1 MIFSALKDIYSKIY
15 CLSSSTNETLL
26 SVGNSDGKLII
37 FDIKELMPQKGI
49 VGREKLNKPVL
60 TISAHNDPIYSMAS
74 SKEFCIT
81 GATGVISGW
90 KWKDL
95 RRELSK
101 TAWNI
106 NLECD
111 QSNFGTP
118 EVNSLAYDSERNWVF
133 AACGDWRTRAFDLE
147 TGKETLSLS
156 GHEDYVHDVV
166 VSGNQVYSAG
176 EDGQVLVWD
185 PRVGREPKIKLK
197 PYTNEQIQRPQFGK
211 YITSVDVENDWLIC
225 GGGPQAGI
233 FHLRSLA
240 LTTVF
245 EPKETS
251 IHVTKFTRQGFDRGS
266 IVVAGASSQVNV
278 CNISGEITAKIL
290 ASSSCVYDVHVLEH
304 PNTIAF
310 IGGTGVKLDVCPNLN
325 YRDHTVSVSE

>member
-1 MIFSALKDIYSKIY
+1 MIFSALKDIYSKSIV
-15 CLSSSTNETLL
+15 CHRLQINSPQCWE
-26 SVGNSDGKLII
+26 SDGKLII

-81 GATGVISGW
+81 GATGVISIW
-90 KWKDL
+90 W
-95 RRELSK
+95 RRPTS
-101 TAWNI
+101 
-106 NLECD
+106 
-111 QSNFGTP
+111 
-118 EVNSLAYDSERNWVF
+118 RN
-133 AACGDWRTRAFDLE
+133 
-147 TGKETLSLS
+147 
-156 GHEDYVHDVV
+156 
-166 VSGNQVYSAG
+166 
-176 EDGQVLVWD
+176 
-185 PRVGREPKIKLK
+185 
-197 PYTNEQIQRPQFGK
+197 
-211 YITSVDVENDWLIC
+211 
-225 GGGPQAGI
+225 

-251 IHVTKFTRQGFDRGS
+251 IHVPSLQDK
-266 IVVAGASSQVNV
+266 GASSQVNV

>member
-81 GATGVISGW
+81 GATGVIS
-90 KWKDL
+90 
-95 RRELSK
+95 
-101 TAWNI
+101 
-106 NLECD
+106 
-111 QSNFGTP
+111 
-118 EVNSLAYDSERNWVF
+118 
-133 AACGDWRTRAFDLE
+133 
-147 TGKETLSLS
+147 
-156 GHEDYVHDVV
+156 
-166 VSGNQVYSAG
+166 VYSAG

-310 IGGTGVKLDVCPNLN
+310 IGGTGVKTGCM
-325 YRDHTVSVSE
+325 S